1 VNQYLYAIVDRLPAR
16 WRPPTAGIGGAS
28 VVPRRIDNVV
38 VLGSLID
45 TVPAP
50 SPRTLAL
57 HQDIVAALVDARATL
72 PFRYG
77 TAVPAVELP
86 GWLAARR
93 GLVGAALGSVRGC
106 VEMTV
111 KLLRL
116 DCAIGDQLA
125 GRDRS
130 RRTGATADGPGE
142 RELQALAQ
150 ALAERAALPQWRYR
164 PSGSAGNV
172 AASVAFLVPRTDL
185 TGFLARI
192 APVASH
198 AVGIAVV
205 PTGPWAPY
213 SFVPELD
220 RAPLARLST
229 DAPLTVEVGR
239 GETPPPT
246 TSPVRVASR
255 HLPPP
260 PAFNARLG
268 ATSGRGG

>member
-1 VNQYLYAIVDRLPAR
+1 VNHYLYAIVDRLPPR

-28 VVPRRIDNVV
+28 VVPRRIDDMV

-45 TVPAP
+45 TVPAS

-57 HQDIVAALVDARATL
+57 HQDVVATVVDASATL

-77 TAVPAVELP
+77 TAMPAAELA
-86 GWLAARR
+86 GWLAARQE
-93 GLVGAALGSVRGC
+93 LVGAALGSVRGC

-116 DCAIGDQLA
+116 DGVIGYQLA

-130 RRTGATADGPGE
+130 RRTGGKADGPGE
-142 RELQALAQ
+142 HELQALAG
-150 ALAERAALPQWRYR
+150 ALAERAALPQWRYQ
-164 PSGSAGNV
+164 PSGSVGNV

-185 TGFLARI
+185 TGFLGRI

-229 DAPLTVEVGR
+229 DTLLTPSRRVG
-239 GETPPPT
+239 
-246 TSPVRVASR
+246 
-255 HLPPP
+255 
-260 PAFNARLG
+260 
-268 ATSGRGG
+268 

>member
-1 VNQYLYAIVDRLPAR
+1 VNQYVYAIVDRLPAR

-28 VVPRRIDNVV
+28 VIPRRIDNLV

-57 HQDIVAALVDARATL
+57 HQDVVATVVDASATL

-77 TAVPAVELP
+77 MAVPAGELP
-86 GWLAARR
+86 NWLAARR
-93 GLVGAALGSVRGC
+93 ELVGAALGSVRGC

-116 DCAIGDQLA
+116 DGSVGKQLA
-125 GRDRS
+125 GRDR
-130 RRTGATADGPGE
+130 RRRPGDTANRPGE
-142 RELQALAQ
+142 RELQALAE
-150 ALAERAALPQWRYR
+150 ALAERSALPQWRYQ

-185 TGFLARI
+185 TSFLARI

-220 RAPLARLST
+220 RAPLARLPT
-229 DAPLTVEVGR
+229 DTLLTAAGR
-239 GETPPPT
+239 
-246 TSPVRVASR
+246 RVS
-255 HLPPP
+255 
-260 PAFNARLG
+260 
-268 ATSGRGG
+268 

>member
-16 WRPPTAGIGGAS
+16 WRPPTAGLGGAP
-28 VVPRRIDNVV
+28 VVPRRIDSLI
-38 VLGSLID
+38 VLSSLID

-57 HQDIVAALVDARATL
+57 HQDVVATVVDAGATL

-77 TAVPAVELP
+77 TAVPTVELP
-86 GWLAARR
+86 AWLAARR

-116 DCAIGDQLA
+116 DCA
-125 GRDRS
+125 
-130 RRTGATADGPGE
+130 TGARAEGPGE
-142 RELQALAQ
+142 RELQALAE

-164 PSGSAGNV
+164 PSGNAGNV

-185 TGFLARI
+185 AGFLVRI

-229 DAPLTVEVGR
+229 DALLT
-239 GETPPPT
+239 
-246 TSPVRVASR
+246 ASR
-255 HLPPP
+255 
-260 PAFNARLG
+260 RVG
-268 ATSGRGG
+268 